1 MSENEET
8 YSYTGLPQQ
17 VRSGPREI
25 DALDAS
31 LAALGSQRVM
41 ILCGQNVL
49 HKSDVVSRVEKA
61 IGEMAVGR
69 FEGVATHSPV
79 EVVRAAR
86 DAAQGMRPDTI
97 LSIGGGSAVTI
108 AKGVALL
115 MSTDRDLYDYRIRF
129 EPPATVIPPEH
140 PLPEV
145 TVKVVAV
152 ATTMGC
158 AEIGPSGGG
167 YASEERS
174 EKVIVAGD
182 GRTCPRLIVF
192 DGEALATT
200 PASVQKGTTIGQLR
214 VALESVTSTGGN
226 PLGEAL
232 GLYAIRMLHRELAT
246 GWSQDPQFLL
256 RIKAACALGSH
267 AMVAA
272 GSLGVN
278 TAIAHHVGAVCD
290 APHGDAN
297 AILLPH
303 TIRFN
308 AVEGAK
314 QLRAIAEALSITTDG
329 RSAEGVASAVADE
342 IDRMCVDLGLPR
354 RLRDVGVG
362 RDDLETIAVATLG
375 DRGLRTNP
383 RPVHG
388 RDEVLGIL
396 EHAW

>member
-1 MSENEET
+1 MSDNEET
-8 YSYTGLPQQ
+8 YSYAGVAQQ

-25 DALDAS
+25 DSLDSS
-31 LAALGSQRVM
+31 LAALGSRRVM

-69 FEGVATHSPV
+69 FEGAATHSPV
-79 EVVRAAR
+79 EVVHAAR
-86 DAAQGMRPDTI
+86 DVARELRPDTI
-97 LSIGGGSAVTI
+97 LSIGGGSPITI

-115 MSTDRDLYDYRIRF
+115 LSTDRDLEDYRVRF
-129 EPPATVIPPEH
+129 VPPATVIQPTLA
-140 PLPEV
+140 LPDV
-145 TVKVVAV
+145 AVKVVSV

-167 YASEERS
+167 YASVDRS

-182 GRTCPRLIVF
+182 GRTSPRLIVF

-200 PASVQKGTTIGQLR
+200 PASIQKGTTIGQLR
-214 VALESVTSTGGN
+214 VAIESVASTGHN

-232 GLYAIRMLHRELAT
+232 GLYAIRMLHRELSQ
-246 GWSQDPQFLL
+246 GWSQDPHFLL
-256 RIKAACALGSH
+256 RVKAACALASH
-267 AMVAA
+267 AMVAS

-278 TAIAHHVGAVCD
+278 TAIAHHVGAVAD

-308 AVEGAK
+308 AEDGADR
-314 QLRAIAEALSITTDG
+314 LRVIADALSISVDG
-329 RSAEGVASAVADE
+329 KSAADVGSAVAEE
-342 IDRMCVDLGLPR
+342 IDRMCVALGLPR
-354 RLRDVGVG
+354 RLRDVGV
-362 RDDLETIAVATLG
+362 RREDLETIAVATLG

-388 RDEVLGIL
+388 RDEILGIL
-396 EHAW
+396 EQAW